1 MFIISAIRQNIPAMD
16 ANSSQSVFF
25 QHIKALLPPHLSLV
39 EEVAGVLNI
48 SNDSAYRRIRSE
60 KPIALEEVKKLCI
73 YFKISLDQFL
83 HLNSESVLFTGKLTD
98 KTNFSF
104 DLYLQDFLHQLQI
117 INSFEDKEL
126 YYWSKDV
133 PVFYQYQFPE
143 FAAFK
148 CFFWMKT
155 VLEYPEYSKAKFNFS
170 DFDEK
175 LIKIGEQ
182 ILETYIK
189 IPSYEIW
196 NVDNINVYLQ
206 QIEYYKDT
214 NVFNSKSDIIRLY
227 ECLEKLVDHCEA
239 QAEAGYKFSRNA
251 AESEGAACKV
261 YVNEFIIGDNTVM
274 PVINKKP
281 IVYLSHSFINY
292 TCTRDTVFCNYMFD
306 YFQRLI
312 RKSTLVS
319 SVNEK
324 QRSSFFNPIREKLER
339 RKKAVL

>member
-1 MFIISAIRQNIPAMD
+1 MVD
-16 ANSSQSVFF
+16 
-25 QHIKALLPPHLSLV
+25 
-39 EEVAGVLNI
+39 EVAEVLNI
-48 SNDSAYRRIRSE
+48 SNDSAYRRIRGE
-60 KPIALEEVKKLCI
+60 KSIALEEIKKLCI
-73 YFKISLDQFL
+73 HFKISLDQFL
-83 HLNSESVLFTGKLTD
+83 HLSSNSVLFTGKLAD

-104 DLYLQDFLHQLQI
+104 DLYLKDFLLQLQT

-170 DFDEK
+170 EFDESLWK
-175 LIKIGEQ
+175 TCEK
-182 ILETYIK
+182 ILENYTT
-189 IPSYEIW
+189 IPSHEIW
-196 NVDNINVYLQ
+196 NVDNINTYIN

-214 NVFNSKSDIIRLY
+214 NVFNSKDDILILY
-227 ECLEKLVDHCEA
+227 ECLEKMIDHCEA
-239 QAEAGYKFSRNA
+239 QAEAGYKFNRNA
-251 AESEGAACKV
+251 KGSVGASCKI

-274 PVINKKP
+274 AVINKKP
-281 IVYLSHSFINY
+281 LVYLAHSFLNY
-292 TCTRDTVFCNYMFD
+292 TNTQDPVFCDYMYG

-319 SVNEK
+319 SVSEK
-324 QRSSFFNPIREKLER
+324 QRSSFFNPIREKIDR
-339 RKKAVL
+339 RKSALNRM